1 MSLAVQPTLS
11 ELRQSTLS
19 RCGLATEGNIP
30 RAIQNTI
37 NERIRSAQLQIYELY
52 PWTINYVTR
61 LITLTNQGTVYDVP
75 DDTDEGH
82 IDYISVRRIQDGY
95 LFQLDRGIRP
105 QEMNTLILNTPTG
118 SMPSRFQF
126 INQTIVIQPP
136 PDTAI
141 YDVLSVNYFQTPSP
155 LIEDGERVV
164 VDGEAVRMLAEIL
177 VKEHFG
183 GQDTQS
189 LRASLTEYLD
199 RKKTNQGDGD
209 GLQMGGYMSVTTRPQ
224 RRNRFIDSSLR
235 QYGWQDWR
243 PW

>member
-1 MSLAVQPTLS
+1 
-11 ELRQSTLS
+11 
-19 RCGLATEGNIP
+19 LATEGNIP

-37 NERIRSAQLQIYELY
+37 DERIRSAQLQIFEQF
-52 PWTINYVTR
+52 PWMANYVVRTIP
-61 LITLTNQGTVYDVP
+61 LQNQVTDYDVP
-75 DDTDEGH
+75 DDTDTGY

-105 QEMNTLILNTPTG
+105 SEMNTLILNTPVG

-126 INQTIVIQPP
+126 IDEIIRIQPP

-141 YDVLSVNYFQTPSP
+141 YDVLSLNYIQKPNA
-155 LIEDGERVV
+155 LVEDGERVV
-164 VDGEAVRMLAEIL
+164 VDSEAVRMLAEIL

-189 LRASLTEYLD
+189 LRAALAEYVD
-199 RKKTNQGDGD
+199 RRKMKQGDGD
-209 GLQMGGYMSVTTRPQ
+209 GLLMGGYQSIHSRTQ
-224 RRNRFIDSSLR
+224 RRNRFVESSLR